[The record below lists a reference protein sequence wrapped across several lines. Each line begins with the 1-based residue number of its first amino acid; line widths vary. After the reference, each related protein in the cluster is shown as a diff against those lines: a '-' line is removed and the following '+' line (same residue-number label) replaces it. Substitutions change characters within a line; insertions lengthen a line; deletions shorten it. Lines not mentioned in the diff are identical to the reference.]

1 MKNKNNFQKIPN
13 NGMPKWV
20 KNTLIIISIVFFVII
35 LMGILVAI
43 TSTSEDSDNKVESNS
58 NNEKSEDSQ
67 IEEVDNDNDDDET
80 EEESEEYKTKH
91 KFMNTPKDEFNILN
105 ATNVK
110 DVERNP
116 NNFIGKP
123 YKFEGKVI
131 QVLEEDIYNNYRIAI
146 DDEYSSVVLVEIV
159 DLSNN
164 DNRILEDD
172 YVTVYSQFEDLT
184 SYETVSGSEVTLPK
198 FFSDKDMIDIQ

>member
-1 MKNKNNFQKIPN
+1 MKNKNNFQKLPN

-58 NNEKSEDSQ
+58 NNDKSEDSK
-67 IEEVDNDNDDDET
+67 IEEVDNDDDET
-80 EEESEEYKTKH
+80 EEESEEYKAKH
-91 KFMNTPKDEFNILN
+91 KFMNTPKNEFNILN

-116 NNFIGKP
+116 NDFIGKP

-131 QVLEEDIYNNYRIAI
+131 QVLEENIYNNYRIAI

>member
-1 MKNKNNFQKIPN
+1 MKNKNNFQKLPN

-20 KNTLIIISIVFFVII
+20 KNTLIIISIVFFVIM

-58 NNEKSEDSQ
+58 NNDKSEDSQ
-67 IEEVDNDNDDDET
+67 IEEVDNDDDET
-80 EEESEEYKTKH
+80 KEESEEYKAKH

-116 NNFIGKP
+116 NDFIGKP

-198 FFSDKDMIDIQ
+198 FFSDKEMIDIQ

>member
-1 MKNKNNFQKIPN
+1 MKNKNNFQKLPN
-13 NGMPKWV
+13 NSMPRWV
-20 KNTLIIISIVFFVII
+20 KIALIIISVMFSAIM

-43 TSTSEDSDNKVESNS
+43 TSPSEDSDNKVESNS
-58 NNEKSEDSQ
+58 NNDKSEDSQ
-67 IEEVDNDNDDDET
+67 IEEVDNDNDEV
-80 EEESEEYKTKH
+80 EEESEEYKEKH

-116 NNFIGKP
+116 NDFIGKP

-131 QVLEEDIYNNYRIAI
+131 QVLEEDIYSNYRIAI

-172 YVTVYSQFEDLT
+172 YITVYSQFEDLT

>member
-58 NNEKSEDSQ
+58 NNDKSEDSK
-67 IEEVDNDNDDDET
+67 IEEIDNDDDET
-80 EEESEEYKTKH
+80 EEESEEYKAKH

-116 NNFIGKP
+116 NDFIGKP

>member
-20 KNTLIIISIVFFVII
+20 KNTLIIISIVFLVIM

-43 TSTSEDSDNKVESNS
+43 ASPSEDSDNKVESNS
-58 NNEKSEDSQ
+58 NNDKSEDTE
-67 IEEVDNDNDDDET
+67 IEEVDNDDDET
-80 EEESEEYKTKH
+80 KEESEEYKAKH

-116 NNFIGKP
+116 NDFIGKP

>member
-1 MKNKNNFQKIPN
+1 VKNKNNFQKIPN

-20 KNTLIIISIVFFVII
+20 KNTLIIISIVFFVIV

-58 NNEKSEDSQ
+58 NNDKSEDSQ
-67 IEEVDNDNDDDET
+67 IEEVDNDDDDEA
-80 EEESEEYKTKH
+80 EEESEEYKAKH

-116 NNFIGKP
+116 NDFIGKP

-131 QVLEEDIYNNYRIAI
+131 QVLEEDIYSNYRIAI

>member
-20 KNTLIIISIVFFVII
+20 KNTLIIISIVFLVII

-58 NNEKSEDSQ
+58 NNDKSEDSK
-67 IEEVDNDNDDDET
+67 IEEVDNDDDET
-80 EEESEEYKTKH
+80 EEESEEYKAKH

-116 NNFIGKP
+116 NDFIGKP

>member
-1 MKNKNNFQKIPN
+1 MKNKNNFQKLPN

-58 NNEKSEDSQ
+58 NNDKSEDSK
-67 IEEVDNDNDDDET
+67 IEEIDNDDDET
-80 EEESEEYKTKH
+80 EEESEEYKAKH

-116 NNFIGKP
+116 NDFIGKP

-198 FFSDKDMIDIQ
+198 FFSDKEMIDIQ

>member
-58 NNEKSEDSQ
+58 NNDKSEDSK
-67 IEEVDNDNDDDET
+67 IEEVDNDDDET
-80 EEESEEYKTKH
+80 EEESEEYKAKH

-116 NNFIGKP
+116 NDFIGKP